1 MRLLYDLYCTQ
12 PSKSAV
18 HGGGVYGQTLFE
30 ALMQSDRVGSGDVKV
45 TVLLHPDKEIPKK
58 LDALLTERG
67 VVRVDCRN
75 TGDVVNALSSGGWDR
90 FYSPLPNY
98 LMDGLK
104 KAPETPIFATL
115 HDVRD
120 LDVRYDWF
128 HRNYQPNALKRAR
141 LLLLHFF
148 EERRLSGVRKN
159 VGKFLRLMRG
169 RIITD
174 SLHSKYRFLTEFPEA
189 AGNRIVVF
197 YPIEKT
203 PEIVTEGRK
212 SEILG
217 KYSLQKKGFF
227 LMLACNRPGKNALRV
242 IAAVDRWK
250 ALDGTDL
257 KILCVGF
264 RRDQVSRIRK
274 LFPAGYE
281 KCEFI
286 PYVTEEE
293 LVALYAEAFCFL
305 FPSIS
310 EGFGYPPLEAMRQGT
325 PVIAAGVTSIPEVCG
340 DAVLYVNPYSLQEIA
355 YRIREMIEEPDVRA
369 ACIAKG
375 EKRIREI
382 DGIHAQ
388 EKDRLVEEILRD
400 E

>member
-30 ALMQSDRVGSGDVKV
+30 ALMRSDRVGSGDVNV
-45 TVLLHPDKEIPKK
+45 TVLLHPGKEIPKK
-58 LDALLTERG
+58 LEALLTERG
-67 VVRVDCRN
+67 VPRVDCRSA
-75 TGDVVNALSSGGWDR
+75 GDVVAALSSGGWDR

-98 LMDGLK
+98 LMDVLK
-104 KAPETPIFATL
+104 EAPETPVFATL
-115 HDVRD
+115 HDIRD
-120 LDVRYDWF
+120 LDVRYDRF
-128 HRNYQPNALKRAR
+128 FRNYQPNALKRTR
-141 LLLLHFF
+141 LFLLHFF
-148 EERRLSGVRKN
+148 EERRLSGVRKS
-159 VGKFLRLMRG
+159 VGRFLRMMRG

-174 SLHSKYRFLTEFPEA
+174 SLHSKYRFITEFPEVS
-189 AGNRIVVF
+189 GNRIAVF

-203 PEIVTEGRK
+203 PEPVTEERK
-212 SEILG
+212 SEILRS
-217 KYSLQKKGFF
+217 YSLENKGYF

-242 IAAVDRWK
+242 IAAVDEWK
-250 ALDGTDL
+250 VLEGTKL

-264 RRDQVSRIRK
+264 RPDQAARIRK

-281 KCEFI
+281 KCSFI

-293 LVALYAEAFCFL
+293 LVALYAGAFCFL

-325 PVIAAGVTSIPEVCG
+325 PVIASGVTSIPEVCG

-355 YRIREMIEEPDVRA
+355 YRIRQMIEEPGVRA
-369 ACIAKG
+369 ACVAKG

-382 DGIHAQ
+382 DGIHAT
-388 EKDRLVEEILRD
+388 EKERLVEEILRN